1 MKSIS
6 SPLPTDKMFSFA
18 KDSEKGG
25 ETVETHLKIVL
36 GKVLGELYEIQ
47 KKQGI
52 KKVDEG
58 HIFGLL
64 NGFEEAL
71 NNEFEHLNLIT
82 EEEVNRV
89 AHYFAPYV
97 EAEEETK
104 ELPPFASMQSDLE
117 KQGIGQ
123 ARFITILRYL
133 NAAKRLNVDVNEAG
147 DFKLTK

>member
-1 MKSIS
+1 
-6 SPLPTDKMFSFA
+6 MFSFA
-18 KDSEKGG
+18 KDIEKGG
-25 ETVETHLKIVL
+25 DKVETDLKIVL
-36 GKVLGELYEIQ
+36 GKAFGELYEIQ

-71 NNEFEHLNLIT
+71 NNEFEHLNFIT
-82 EEEVNRV
+82 EEEVNKV
-89 AHYFAPYV
+89 SHYFAPYV
-97 EAEEETK
+97 EAEEKTK
-104 ELPPFASMQSDLE
+104 ELPAFTNMQSDLE

-133 NAAKRLNVDVNEAG
+133 NATNRLNVDVNEAG
-147 DFKLTK
+147 DFTLTEEVR